1 MLANVSF
8 MRRSPS
14 NAVPHHRALVIGVL
28 TTYVCR
34 APSAGVMANSRN
46 SLAANAPGPDP
57 SAPLEESA

>member
-34 APSAGVMANSRN
+34 APSVGVMANSWCRFE
-46 SLAANAPGPDP
+46 ARAPSPYP
-57 SAPLEESA
+57 CALLEESA